1 LLPTPGKL
9 AGAHH
14 NRRRPPASN
23 HPDIGIGYTARLSR
37 LASGAD
43 VSKHDSHFINY
54 FSLVLGILITVA
66 ILLFALARVV
76 GGSTQGMQV
85 KTEALQMA
93 SIDDRTRPFARV
105 AVAGE
110 DNAALAIVEK
120 AAATTESPGLPVP
133 QNAEELYNAA
143 CSTCHAQGIGG
154 APKFGDKAAWAPR
167 IAKGADTLHKHAIE
181 GFQGQAGIMPPK
193 GGRVDLA
200 DDLIRQG
207 VDYMVEHSR

>member
-1 LLPTPGKL
+1 
-9 AGAHH
+9 
-14 NRRRPPASN
+14 
-23 HPDIGIGYTARLSR
+23 
-37 LASGAD
+37 
-43 VSKHDSHFINY
+43 VSKHDSQFINY

-76 GGSTQGMQV
+76 GSTTQGVQV
-85 KTEALQMA
+85 KAESLHMA
-93 SIDDRTRPFARV
+93 SVDDRTRPFARL

-133 QNAEELYNAA
+133 QGGEELYNVA

-167 IAKGADTLHKHAIE
+167 IAKGSDTLHKHAIE
-181 GFQGQAGIMPPK
+181 GFQGQAGVMPPK
-193 GGRVDLA
+193 GGRVDLP

-207 VDYMVEHSR
+207 VEYMIEHSR